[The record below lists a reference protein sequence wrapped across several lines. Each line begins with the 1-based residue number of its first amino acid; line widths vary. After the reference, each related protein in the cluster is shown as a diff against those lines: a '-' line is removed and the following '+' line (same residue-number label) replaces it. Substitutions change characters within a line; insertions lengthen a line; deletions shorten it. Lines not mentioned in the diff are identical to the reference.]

1 VPEFTNEPLLELRR
15 ADERAR
21 CLEALAALSPRLPL
35 SVPVSVAGDRRH
47 GSDLLSTDPSH
58 PAREVALACRA
69 GATDVDA
76 AVTAAA
82 AAQRGWGATAVGAR
96 AAVLR
101 AAAAT
106 LAARRY
112 ELAALEVRECA
123 KPWLE
128 AAADVA
134 EAIDFCRYYAD
145 RAERDATGPALLSPP
160 GERNRQFFRP
170 RGVCA
175 VIAPWN
181 FPIAIACGMTAAA
194 LVTGNAVCLKPAEQS
209 PGCALAILEAFS
221 AAGLPVGVL
230 NLLPGAGE
238 TGAALVTHPEV
249 STIAFTGSAAVGLE
263 IIAAA
268 AAPAPGRRH
277 LTRVVAEL
285 GGKNCMIVDADADL
299 DDVVPA
305 ALTSAFGFAGQKC
318 SATARLLVHER
329 VAATL
334 KARLVGALATLRV
347 GPAEQFAT
355 DVPAVIEAEA
365 QARIAA
371 LIASA
376 SGEVHRGGPLPDGE
390 GHYVAP
396 TLIFEPPADSPAV
409 CEEIFGPV
417 LSVETV
423 SSLAAACDRVD
434 AQPQALTGA
443 VFTRSP
449 DTVAYVSARTPVG
462 NLYVN
467 RPSTG
472 AIGGRQPFGGNRLS
486 GTGAKAGGPGYL
498 AHFSDPVVVCEDLT
512 RHGIPA

>member
-1 VPEFTNEPLLELRR
+1 MPEFANEPLLELRR

-21 CLEALAALSPRLPL
+21 CREALAALTPRLPL
-35 SVPVSVAGDRRH
+35 SVPVIVAGDRRH
-47 GSDLLSTDPSH
+47 GADLVSPDPSH
-58 PAREVALACRA
+58 PARKVALACRA
-69 GATDVDA
+69 SASDVDSAVSA
-76 AVTAAA
+76 AT
-82 AAQRGWGATAVGAR
+82 AAQRAWGAIPVGAR
-96 AAVLR
+96 AAILR
-101 AAAAT
+101 AAAAE

-112 ELAALEVRECA
+112 ELAALEVAECA
-123 KPWLE
+123 KPWPE

-134 EAIDFCRYYAD
+134 EAIDFCRYYAH
-145 RAERDATGPALLSPP
+145 RAEVEAAGPELLSPP
-160 GERNRQFFRP
+160 GERNRQFRRP

-209 PGCALAILEAFS
+209 PGCALAIFDAFA
-221 AAGLPVGVL
+221 AAGLPPGVL
-230 NLLPGAGE
+230 NLLPGEGE
-238 TGAALVTHPEV
+238 TGAALVVHPGV
-249 STIAFTGSAAVGLE
+249 STVAFTGSAAVGLE
-263 IIAAA
+263 IMAAA
-268 AAPAPGRRH
+268 ARPAPGQRH

-285 GGKNCMIVDADADL
+285 GGKNAMIVDADADL

-334 KARLVGALATLRV
+334 KVRLIGALATLAV
-347 GPAEQFAT
+347 GPAEAFGT
-355 DVPAVIEAEA
+355 DVPAVIEADA

-371 LIASA
+371 VVAA
-376 SGEVHRGGPLPDGE
+376 AAGEAHSGGPLPDDDGY
-390 GHYVAP
+390 YVPP
-396 TLIFEPPADSPAV
+396 TLVFDPPAGSHV
-409 CEEIFGPV
+409 TCEEIFGPV

-423 SSLAAACDRVD
+423 PSLAAACDRVD
-434 AQPQALTGA
+434 EQPQALTGA

-472 AIGGRQPFGGNRLS
+472 AIVGRQPFGGNRLS
-486 GTGAKAGGPGYL
+486 GTGSKAGGPDYL